1 LEKKVMSLLPRNSLF
16 DFGDAFENLYAP
28 VSSSAANPG
37 FFSPRVDIN
46 DKEDRYEIVAD
57 LPGVDKD
64 HLSVTLE
71 DGVLTIEAST
81 EEEQS
86 EEKEGRVIR
95 KERRTG
101 KYLRSFTLGQDVQET
116 DIKASFKNGVLTL
129 EAPKH
134 KQKSPESKKID
145 IH

>member
-1 LEKKVMSLLPRNSLF
+1 MSLVPRNSLL
-16 DFGDAFENLYAP
+16 DFGDFFENFYAP
-28 VSSSAANPG
+28 VSSSQATTG
-37 FFSPRVDIN
+37 FFSPRVDIK

-64 HLSVTLE
+64 KLSVTLE
-71 DGVLTIEAST
+71 DGILTIEAST

-86 EEKEGRVIR
+86 EEEEGRVIR
-95 KERRTG
+95 KERRSG
-101 KYLRSFTLGQDVQET
+101 KYLRSFTLGHDVQES

-129 EAPKH
+129 EAPKL
-134 KQKSPESKKID
+134 KEVAPERKKID